1 MGEEK
6 FKDGIFIFSQKVKL
20 NLEGNFFYI
29 QIQIDEGFIVFFNIC
44 FFNSF

>member
-20 NLEGNFFYI
+20 IWKVIFLYSNTN
-29 QIQIDEGFIVFFNIC
+29 
-44 FFNSF
+44 